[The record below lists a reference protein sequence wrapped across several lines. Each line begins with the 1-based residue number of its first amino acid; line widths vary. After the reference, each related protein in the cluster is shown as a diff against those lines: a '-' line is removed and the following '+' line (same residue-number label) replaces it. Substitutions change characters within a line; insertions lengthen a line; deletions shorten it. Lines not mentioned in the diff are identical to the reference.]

1 MWLIK
6 WSAIDLRSKARE
18 MKEALRKLSRCN
30 RRFRPGQSVLE
41 ARMYPTTGCF
51 KREGTISSLAIY
63 SSRKTNSRPFL
74 PLSFYDTSIARFVWW
89 SVNGHCQLVYW
100 FWTYKWSVTD
110 RVKTYKWCY
119 YVTLRAGMRN
129 HLSDIGHRP
138 YLCRINQF
146 VKKHW
151 YFIIT
156 VYDQ

>member
-1 MWLIK
+1 MYCLRYPPRALWLIK

-110 RVKTYKWCY
+110 RRKTYKWYANMWHCVLGCVITY
-119 YVTLRAGMRN
+119 QISATDL
-129 HLSDIGHRP
+129 I
-138 YLCRINQF
+138 F
-146 VKKHW
+146 VE
-151 YFIIT
+151 
-156 VYDQ
+156 